1 MKSNLMMQPSLRGT
15 KQSHDE
21 NVIANNEANAKHSR
35 IPIYQ
40 NKINE

>member
-1 MKSNLMMQPSLRGT
+1 VKQSHE
-15 KQSHDE
+15 KQSHDAT
-21 NVIANNEANAKHSR
+21 VITRNEANAKHSR